1 MAILNRY
8 SIVQRLIAL
17 LGIAAIGTALM
28 VAFMMFILRGVFVD
42 EEKHKLD
49 AVLDSAISVI
59 SYYHSLQEQGELTET
74 EAKQRAFARLNEIR
88 YEGEEYIFSPS
99 TVAVTWCN
107 IRLLSSLLGQMY
119 SITKIPTVRGYFNKW
134 WTG

>member
-49 AVLDSAISVI
+49 AVLDSAIVI

-88 YEGEEYIFSPS
+88 TREKNIFSPS

>member
-42 EEKHKLD
+42 EEKNKL
-49 AVLDSAISVI
+49 SIGCSN
-59 SYYHSLQEQGELTET
+59 
-74 EAKQRAFARLNEIR
+74 F
-88 YEGEEYIFSPS
+88 
-99 TVAVTWCN
+99 
-107 IRLLSSLLGQMY
+107 LS
-119 SITKIPTVRGYFNKW
+119 
-134 WTG
+134 